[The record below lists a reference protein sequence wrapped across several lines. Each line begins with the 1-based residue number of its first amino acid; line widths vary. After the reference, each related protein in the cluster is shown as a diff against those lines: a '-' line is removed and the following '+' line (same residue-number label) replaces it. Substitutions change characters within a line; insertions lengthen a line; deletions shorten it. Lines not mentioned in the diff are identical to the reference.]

1 MEFVS
6 RKGVSPRQDSTESV
20 VLHEDDGEE
29 VAMPVSIVS
38 LPASKQRSD
47 ESESDCVDGW
57 LCNDVGE

>member
-29 VAMPVSIVS
+29 VAMPVSIIS
-38 LPASKQRSD
+38 LTASKQHSG
-47 ESESDCVDGW
+47 ESESDCVDDW
-57 LCNDVGE
+57 LSNDVGE